1 MARLS
6 ILFADDQIPD
16 ESIPDSDLKRVLAE
30 RNPHWGPRFI
40 NAFSAMRQAVKVLRN
55 AGYAVSVAYTY
66 QDALDLIRTKH
77 FDMAII
83 DLGWFA
89 DAALSRDQQ
98 EYAGWDLCA
107 AIDEA
112 NKLSGAASTL
122 QIIHSNRFDEDAALA
137 MQAADMGKLPVFKSY
152 TEANRQA
159 LRAAVKFIETQLRDR
174 PPSQH
179 AAPAAHPGSVD
190 RWQFYNNLLKYFN
203 NSELDAVCFNL
214 GIDKENLGGDD
225 KPARARELI
234 QYCERNSMFEQLVAV
249 CREMRPQ
256 SM

>member
-16 ESIPDSDLKRVLAE
+16 ESIPDGDLKRVLAE
-30 RNPHWGPRFI
+30 RNPSWRPGFI
-40 NAFSAMRQAVKVLRN
+40 NAFLAMRQVVKVLRN
-55 AGYAVSVAYTY
+55 AGYGVTVAYTY
-66 QDALDLIRTKH
+66 RDALELIRTKH
-77 FDMAII
+77 FDMAIV

-89 DAALSRDQQ
+89 DSALAPDQQ
-98 EYAGWDLCA
+98 EYAGWDICA

-112 NKLSGAASTL
+112 NKARGVGSTL
-122 QIIHSNRFDEDAALA
+122 QIIHSNRFDEDATLA

-159 LRAAVKFIETQLRDR
+159 LRAAVKFIETQLRNR
-174 PPSQH
+174 PPQQPASQ
-179 AAPAAHPGSVD
+179 APPGSVD

-203 NSELDAVCFNL
+203 NSELDAICFNL

-249 CREMRPQ
+249 CKEMRPQ